1 MTFRSMKPYLKGF
14 FLTLYGWH
22 GSRDPEGWRLL
33 HHGTEDMTLETPEEA
48 PEYVTGVPR
57 FMEDLERLLTLT
69 RVDRPPLIPVRPT
82 ASAHVLL
89 GFGDAAKS
97 GFGVTAAD
105 QRDLENVHYKYG
117 VWMPVIK
124 MKSSNHKEMLNFVN
138 YLVQGVN
145 NGTIRE
151 GTEVFMFTDN
161 FVTERAFFKGTSS
174 TRELNDLVFILRELE
189 MKGRLFIHLIWVA
202 GTRMIDQGVD
212 GLSRGDLENGVMT
225 GRSMLDF
232 IPIHSTAF
240 ERSRTL
246 EPWLRSWMPTDTC
259 FLSTEQWFDTA
270 HKEAKAFVWTPAPPI
285 ADAALDQLF
294 EARHTRPHVFHFVL
308 IPNLMTYKW
317 RKSLRKA
324 ADVLITIR
332 VGPSIWGTNMH
343 ESLTFAILCP
353 LIHRA
358 PWHLRPTAM
367 VGNLEADLSGMWT
380 PSAERERDSLCQ
392 FYLSATTLETVP
404 ERVARGLL
412 RNKDLERGVPD
423 SQTRK
428 RRRRSD

>member
-1 MTFRSMKPYLKGF
+1 
-14 FLTLYGWH
+14 
-22 GSRDPEGWRLL
+22 
-33 HHGTEDMTLETPEEA
+33 
-48 PEYVTGVPR
+48 
-57 FMEDLERLLTLT
+57 
-69 RVDRPPLIPVRPT
+69 
-82 ASAHVLL
+82 
-89 GFGDAAKS
+89 
-97 GFGVTAAD
+97 
-105 QRDLENVHYKYG
+105 
-117 VWMPVIK
+117 
-124 MKSSNHKEMLNFVN
+124 
-138 YLVQGVN
+138 
-145 NGTIRE
+145 
-151 GTEVFMFTDN
+151 
-161 FVTERAFFKGTSS
+161 
-174 TRELNDLVFILRELE
+174 
-189 MKGRLFIHLIWVA
+189 MKGCLFIHLIWVA

-232 IPIHSTAF
+232 IPIHSSALQ
-240 ERSRTL
+240 RSRTL

-259 FLSTEQWFDTA
+259 FLNTEQWFDTA

-332 VGPSIWGTNMH
+332 VGPSIWETNMH
-343 ESLTFAILCP
+343 ESLTLAILCP

-358 PWHLRPTAM
+358 PWHLRPTVM
-367 VGNLEADLSGMWT
+367 VENLENDLSGMWT

-392 FYLSATTLETVP
+392 FCLSAATLETVS
-404 ERVARGLL
+404 ERVACRLL
-412 RNKDLERGVPD
+412 RSKEHARAVPD

-428 RRRRSD
+428 RGRWAN